1 MNKWKNLLIAISSNR
16 IWFITFMCL
25 DLFFIFL
32 AWLAYPEY
40 FTSYVA
46 LIIFVSLAA
55 LTIPITISIKKSN
68 KADVVFHSFLLEP
81 DDTNEYLL
89 CEIVP
94 ALLRPYVRELGQHLR
109 TQQEYVN
116 EQKIKI
122 SDYEQYIE
130 NWAHEIKKPLSLM
143 TLLLD
148 NRKNEMSPLV
158 HTRMLYVRDHARQD
172 VEQIL
177 YFSRLGAVHKD
188 YYFEPLSI
196 LRTCREAVEDNV
208 TLLEEAGFSFEFLGR
223 ADDPFPRKRKISNY
237 KCCRMYI
244 LLLRAFDKKN
254 LLPFF
259 NSQSMKLHKV
269 KKSSYLLTIME

>member
-148 NRKNEMSPLV
+148 NRKN
-158 HTRMLYVRDHARQD
+158 
-172 VEQIL
+172 
-177 YFSRLGAVHKD
+177 
-188 YYFEPLSI
+188 
-196 LRTCREAVEDNV
+196 
-208 TLLEEAGFSFEFLGR
+208 
-223 ADDPFPRKRKISNY
+223 
-237 KCCRMYI
+237 
-244 LLLRAFDKKN
+244 
-254 LLPFF
+254 
-259 NSQSMKLHKV
+259 
-269 KKSSYLLTIME
+269 